1 MKRIDRF
8 ALNLGYIALA
18 VIAVAFGIRVIIG
31 GAMLGG
37 FQALVYGM
45 LGIAVGVLGVLLPVT
60 CWERENKL

>member
-1 MKRIDRF
+1 MKKIERF
-8 ALNLGYIALA
+8 TLNLGYVAIA

-37 FQALVYGM
+37 FQAFVYGM
-45 LGIAVGVLGVLLPVT
+45 LGIAVGSLGLLLPIS

>member
-8 ALNLGYIALA
+8 TLNLGYIAIA

-45 LGIAVGVLGVLLPVT
+45 LGIAVGVLGVSLPIS